1 MEAGRPD
8 LLEVV
13 VIRGNRTSRGEGSGS
28 GSRGQG
34 GVEERIRGGIG
45 GDNGQD
51 LMTGGIM

>member
-28 GSRGQG
+28 GSSGQG
-34 GVEERIRGGIG
+34 GGEERRRGGVG
-45 GDNGQD
+45 GDNGQE
-51 LMTGGIM
+51 LTTGGII